1 MSEEAKN
8 TPQKNKVAEETFS
21 VDEIVNASNA
31 LFNGQYKPYLV
42 AAALKECANA
52 RLTKAE
58 AIAKVTAFADRKVGN

>member
-8 TPQKNKVAEETFS
+8 TSQKNKATEETFS
-21 VDEIVNASNA
+21 VDEIVNASGA

-42 AAALKECANA
+42 AAALRDHEG

-58 AIAKVTAFADRKVGN
+58 AIAKVTAFAERKVGN